1 MCADTIQPHG
11 EKIRQAVKWMSDT
24 IKEHPE
30 RSRREIIQEAELRFD
45 LSPSECEFLNKKFVC
60 GE

>member
-11 EKIRQAVKWMSDT
+11 EKIRLAVKWMSDV

-30 RSRREIIQEAELRFD
+30 RSKREIILEAELRFD

>member
-11 EKIRQAVKWMSDT
+11 EKIRLAVKWMSDV

-30 RSRREIIQEAELRFD
+30 RSRREIILEAELRFD
-45 LSPSECEFLNKKFVC
+45 LSPSECEFLNKKFIC